1 MSEENQSSQIIADST
16 SPRAHALP
24 LGGSGLSG
32 AFARP
37 VIPTTQLA
45 STFSAFGYPAY
56 RLYFVGLLVSVIGTW
71 SQTVAQNWL
80 VYQITNSPLALGLV
94 TAAPAIPLLLTGPWA
109 GVIIDHNSKRLI
121 LVITQTVMMLQAFV
135 LAWLTFSGLVGIEL
149 IIALS
154 AVLGVANAFD
164 APARQAFLVELV
176 EGKENLSNAIAL
188 NSTMFS
194 LARAVGPSIGGIIA
208 GTLGAAWAFMINGIS
223 FLAILISLFVMR
235 VPPSEVKSAHQSPF
249 KDLAEGGRY
258 ILSSKAVIGLLGVAL
273 MISVFGASLTTLLPV
288 ITRDVLGG
296 DEIVFGLLN
305 GAIGVGSIIGGLIM
319 AYLSRQSGRGKNLS
333 ILNLLFPI
341 MLTIFASVKTYQLSG
356 LMLIGVGIAFIPQFS
371 LCNMLLQSIIPDD
384 LRGRV
389 MSIYTLVIFGGTPLG
404 GLISAAAAEHIGAPL
419 TIIISAVCMGATA
432 VLLRVFIPEINAL
445 D

>member
-1 MSEENQSSQIIADST
+1 
-16 SPRAHALP
+16 
-24 LGGSGLSG
+24 
-32 AFARP
+32 
-37 VIPTTQLA
+37 
-45 STFSAFGYPAY
+45 
-56 RLYFVGLLVSVIGTW
+56 
-71 SQTVAQNWL
+71 
-80 VYQITNSPLALGLV
+80 
-94 TAAPAIPLLLTGPWA
+94 
-109 GVIIDHNSKRLI
+109 VIIDHNSKRLI

-235 VPPSEVKSAHQSPF
+235 VPPSEIKTAHQSPF
-249 KDLAEGGRY
+249 RDLAEGWRY
-258 ILSSKAVIGLLGVAL
+258 ISGSQAVIGLLGVAL
-273 MISVFGASLTTLLPV
+273 MISIFGASLTTLLPV

-341 MLTIFASVKTYQLSG
+341 MLAIFAVMKTYQLSA
-356 LMLIGVGIAFIPQFS
+356 LLLIGAGIAFIPQFS

-404 GLISAAAAEHIGAPL
+404 GLISAGAAEHIGAPL
-419 TIIISAVCMGATA
+419 TIVISAICMGVTA
-432 VLLRVFIPEINAL
+432 VALRMFIPEINAL